1 MVQDQINYMKKIF
14 IAILVLISVQSFGQ
28 NKLYAIRGNL
38 DGTKDS
44 FYVKIFTD
52 SVFDKNGNYTV
63 RTAEYYDQ
71 FFEPAFPISFGSFVK
86 CADKVYR
93 NPLAITGVR
102 VLVIPINA
110 SAGANLVLTDH
121 PNSEQPLANS
131 QRSAVA
137 IQTHGYREARLT
149 AIVMASSASVNS
161 PRIYFQYS
169 PDGINWFG
177 DGVAGNISLST
188 TGAKETGWIALP
200 QAAFGNIYVR
210 VAMNGGNGTLDPSL
224 GNITIQFR

>member
-38 DGTKDS
+38 DGTRDS

-137 IQTHGYREARLT
+137 IQTHGYTEARLT
-149 AIVMASSASVNS
+149 AIVMALSASANS
-161 PRIYFQYS
+161 PRIYLQYS
-169 PDGINWFG
+169 TDGVNWSG
-177 DGVAGNISLST
+177 DGSGGNISLTS
-188 TGAKETGWIALP
+188 TGAKETAWIALP
-200 QAAFGNIYVR
+200 EGAFGNIYVR
-210 VAMNGGNGTLDPSL
+210 VAQNGGNASADPAVGTV
-224 GNITIQFR
+224 TIQLR